1 MKEFTETERHFIG
14 LLHDT
19 INRMANNS
27 ANCKNWFMAVVAAI
41 IAYVANNPESA
52 DVLWV
57 LLFID
62 LLFYG
67 LDSYYLQLE
76 KNFRDIE
83 CNFVQAVKD
92 DSTED
97 GTMVDT
103 LLYNFNYNNIVK
115 NGGTKKEKNI
125 CKALKSPSTWLFYSS
140 FFILIIIVYCCIV
153 DFNIINWIASLNDC
167 RPCCN
172 CCK

>member
-1 MKEFTETERHFIG
+1 MKEFPETDRHFIG

-97 GTMVDT
+97 ETMVDT
-103 LLYNFNYNNIVK
+103 LLYNFNYNIVK

-153 DFNIINWIASLNDC
+153 DFNIINWIASLNDSC
-167 RPCCN
+167 SCCQ

>member
-1 MKEFTETERHFIG
+1 MKEFDEAERHFIG

-83 CNFVQAVKD
+83 SNFVQALKD
-92 DSTED
+92 DSTKD
-97 GTMVDT
+97 RTMVDT
-103 LLYNFNYNNIVK
+103 LLYNFNYNIVK
-115 NGGTKKEKNI
+115 NGGPKKEKNI

-153 DFNIINWIASLNDC
+153 DCNIINWIASLSDC
-167 RPCCN
+167 CPCYG

>member
-1 MKEFTETERHFIG
+1 MKEFTETDRHFIG

-27 ANCKNWFMAVVAAI
+27 ANCKNWFMAVVAAV
-41 IAYVANNPESA
+41 IAFVANNPESA

-57 LLFID
+57 LVLID

-83 CNFVQAVKD
+83 CNFVQALKY
-92 DSTED
+92 STED
-97 GTMVDT
+97 RTMVDT
-103 LLYNFNYNNIVK
+103 LLYNFNYSMVTNEDA
-115 NGGTKKEKNI
+115 KKEKNMY
-125 CKALKSPSTWLFYSS
+125 KALKSPSTWLFYS
-140 FFILIIIVYCCIV
+140 FFIVLIVIVYCCIV
-153 DFNIINWIASLNDC
+153 DCDVINWITSLNDC
-167 RPCCN
+167 CSCCR
-172 CCK
+172 CLR